1 MMIMEDTVTKG
12 SFTTLL
18 VIFALLTCLLP
29 AAVLAG
35 SPQTHEVEVRN
46 LTGATAEVSVIDAEG
61 HTHFFSIPSGL
72 SFITLEEGVMSYYV
86 GSACGNSSGI
96 WNLSKDKTLWIEC
109 SANVDAHLTRWEAP
123 KDICRSAGPF
133 NLFSRLFVC

>member
-1 MMIMEDTVTKG
+1 MMNRKMLVVLAVIA
-12 SFTTLL
+12 LL
-18 VIFALLTCLLP
+18 VSLLP

-86 GSACGNSSGI
+86 GSSCGNTSGL

-109 SANVDAHLTRWEAP
+109 SANVDAHLDRWIPVDKCGRVSAP
-123 KDICRSAGPF
+123 
-133 NLFSRLFVC
+133 NLFGIFDPCLP